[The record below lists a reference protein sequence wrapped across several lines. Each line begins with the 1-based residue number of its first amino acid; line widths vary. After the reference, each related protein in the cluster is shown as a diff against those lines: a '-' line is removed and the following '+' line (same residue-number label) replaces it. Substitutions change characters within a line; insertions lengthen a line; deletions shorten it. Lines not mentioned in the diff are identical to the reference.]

1 MRQLMKGDFIDIIS
15 NCPYEMH
22 NSLSD
27 EDYSKIIYDLKDD
40 HKELI
45 YFLYL
50 RDFTANHLAA
60 LRNQSDRNIRGV
72 RSTVLGQI
80 EKKVLLVLAD
90 RQGQDFPFTG
100 EERDFLSRHAKDLPA
115 ALEKLD
121 KEKLALLKK
130 IGVMARKIARE
141 QAKLEPEQEKIIKK
155 NNNKNN
161 ATEDGLTKIETTF
174 DEDTVWLSLDQ
185 MAELFQRDKSTIS
198 RHIKNIFEEG
208 ELQRNSV
215 VAKFAT
221 TASDGKTYQVDHY
234 NLDVIISVG
243 YRVKSHRG
251 TQFRI
256 WAMGIL
262 KEYMKKGFALDDDR
276 LKRLGGGNYFDELLA
291 RIRDIRSSEKVFWR
305 KVLEI
310 YATSIDYDPHAES
323 SVLFFKQVQ
332 NKMHWAAHK
341 HTAAEVI
348 YERADA
354 EKENMGLTS
363 WEHDKIR
370 RSDVEVAKN
379 YLSEQELDAL
389 NKIVTAYLDIAEVHA
404 LNKEPMYM
412 KDWLETI
419 DDYLKMTRR
428 DILTTSGHISH
439 KQAIEK
445 AHAEYDKY
453 KKRLDDTLSPVE
465 KDFIESIGML
475 EQITDSSKK

>member
-1 MRQLMKGDFIDIIS
+1 MKGDFIDIIS

-141 QAKLEPEQEKIIKK
+141 QAKLEQEQEKIIKK

-354 EKENMGLTS
+354 EKENMVMLS
-363 WEHDKIR
+363 IR
-370 RSDVEVAKN
+370 
-379 YLSEQELDAL
+379 
-389 NKIVTAYLDIAEVHA
+389 
-404 LNKEPMYM
+404 
-412 KDWLETI
+412 
-419 DDYLKMTRR
+419 
-428 DILTTSGHISH
+428 
-439 KQAIEK
+439 
-445 AHAEYDKY
+445 
-453 KKRLDDTLSPVE
+453 LSPPTLILLRYMPLT
-465 KDFIESIGML
+465 KNLCI
-475 EQITDSSKK
+475 

>member
-1 MRQLMKGDFIDIIS
+1 MRNSSIIM
-15 NCPYEMH
+15 Y
-22 NSLSD
+22 
-27 EDYSKIIYDLKDD
+27 
-40 HKELI
+40 
-45 YFLYL
+45 
-50 RDFTANHLAA
+50 T
-60 LRNQSDRNIRGV
+60 
-72 RSTVLGQI
+72 
-80 EKKVLLVLAD
+80 
-90 RQGQDFPFTG
+90 
-100 EERDFLSRHAKDLPA
+100 
-115 ALEKLD
+115 
-121 KEKLALLKK
+121 
-130 IGVMARKIARE
+130 
-141 QAKLEPEQEKIIKK
+141 
-155 NNNKNN
+155 
-161 ATEDGLTKIETTF
+161 TEDGLTKIETTF

-215 VAKFAT
+215 VANFAT
-221 TASDGKTYQVDHY
+221 TASDGKTYQVDYY

-243 YRVKSHRG
+243 YRVKSRRG

-363 WEHDKIR
+363 WEHNEIR

-379 YLSEQELDAL
+379 YLTEQELDAL

-404 LNKEPMYM
+404 LNN
-412 KDWLETI
+412 
-419 DDYLKMTRR
+419 YLKMTRR
-428 DILTTSGHISH
+428 DILTSSGHISH

-453 KKRLDDTLSPVE
+453 KNRLDDTLSPVE